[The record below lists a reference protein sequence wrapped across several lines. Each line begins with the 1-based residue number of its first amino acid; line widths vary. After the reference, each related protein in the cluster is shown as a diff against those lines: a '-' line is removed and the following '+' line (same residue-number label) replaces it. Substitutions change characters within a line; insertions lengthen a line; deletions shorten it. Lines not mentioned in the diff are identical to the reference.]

1 METLGHGVRRRL
13 RIPGLGV
20 VDGLGGAVLS
30 GAVALGLAWLA
41 GAVALQTPGA
51 RTFRVEI
58 QRSSILRALNDP
70 LPPSGPVL
78 NALARFDPFPRI
90 DGPSAGVPAP
100 RAAIAR
106 DPEVRA
112 ARGGRGAR
120 SRARRAGW
128 ASRARAGSPRRASW

>member
-1 METLGHGVRRRL
+1 MRRRL

-20 VDGLGGAVLS
+20 VDGLGGALLS

-41 GAVALQTPGA
+41 GAVALQTPGRA
-51 RTFRVEI
+51 RRCAT
-58 QRSSILRALNDP
+58 RSSARRSCARSTTL

-90 DGPSAGVPAP
+90 DGPSARVPAP

-106 DPEVRA
+106 DPQVTRRRA
-112 ARGGRGAR
+112 RASCAIRDGV
-120 SRARRAGW
+120 RARRRGLGLDR
-128 ASRARAGSPRRASW
+128 RARASS